1 MPPLGPPPG
10 RPVAPGRRGPA
21 RLRTVAA
28 LAVGALAVGLAW
40 APASLAATATP
51 GTARGARP
59 RPAARVPVGAASVA
73 ILALRLSTT
82 SDWTSVDLQGLTVI
96 ASRTLAA
103 STGSQLRAVGDGWSL
118 HGAAGDPG
126 IARVEAVVTR
136 QAGVHAIGILVT
148 KGWLGRTS
156 VQVANT
162 DPAGA
167 PVVTRV
173 VDAQHDVGISTN
185 PVDPFVP
192 ASRLLGT
199 RDAVLPRADRRR
211 LVLAFYYPWFA
222 TYDSPT
228 LADRPAD
235 PRSVY
240 AYPGVLSMTEQARAA
255 GVNGFLVSWGGAVN
269 DGEPFELALRA
280 AQATGG
286 VATAYLEVSQA
297 TDAAGWTNPW
307 LVMSWLSE
315 ALQQASSPAFLR
327 VRGTPVVFVHDMS
340 ALGPKVW
347 MAILHLLAL
356 RGEHVLLVGDAL
368 SPAFDAVEWGVHS
381 YSSADARTPAGLATF
396 DLQTAARAHGPA
408 ALGMG
413 APRLFAADVSPGFNS
428 TALRGDAQPVVPRG
442 PQGAHYLAT
451 WSAALAASPDWVV
464 ITSWNEWFEDTE
476 IEPGVQTGS
485 LALDQ
490 TAREAAVFHALGA
503 AVAPR

>member
-1 MPPLGPPPG
+1 MVG
-10 RPVAPGRRGPA
+10 
-21 RLRTVAA
+21 A
-28 LAVGALAVGLAW
+28 LTVGALAVGLAW
-40 APASLAATATP
+40 APASLAST
-51 GTARGARP
+51 GTAAAPGGGRP
-59 RPAARVPVGAASVA
+59 RSAARVPVRAASVA
-73 ILALRLSTT
+73 ILSLQLSTT

-118 HGAAGDPG
+118 HGSVGAPG
-126 IARVEAVVTR
+126 TARVEAVVTR
-136 QAGVHAIGILVT
+136 QAGVHSIGVLVT
-148 KGWLGRTS
+148 KGWLGRTN

-162 DPAGA
+162 GTAAGA
-167 PVVTRV
+167 VVARV
-173 VDAQHDVGISTN
+173 LDAQHDVNNSAN
-185 PVDPFVP
+185 PVDPFFP
-192 ASRLLGT
+192 ATTLVGT

-240 AYPGVLSMTEQARAA
+240 SYPGVLSMTEQARAA
-255 GVNGFLVSWGGAVN
+255 GVNGFLVSWGGPTN
-269 DGEPFELALRA
+269 DGEPFGLALRA

-297 TDAAGWTNPW
+297 TNAAGWTNPW
-307 LVMSWLSE
+307 LVESWLSA
-315 ALQQASSPAFLR
+315 ALDDASSPAFLR
-327 VRGTPVVFVHDMS
+327 VRGTPVVFVHDMA
-340 ALGPKVW
+340 ALGPQVW
-347 MAILHLLAL
+347 AAILHLLAL
-356 RGEHVLLVGDAL
+356 RGQHVLLVGDAT
-368 SPAFDAVEWGVHS
+368 SPTFDRVEWGVHS
-381 YSSADARTPAGLATF
+381 YSSADALSPAGLANF
-396 DLQTAARAHGPA
+396 DLQTAAEAHGPA
-408 ALGMG
+408 ALGIG

-464 ITSWNEWFEDTE
+464 VTSWNEWFEDTE
-476 IEPGVQTGS
+476 IEPGVDTGT

-490 TAREAAVFHALGA
+490 TAREAAMFHAVGRPVSA
-503 AVAPR
+503 R